1 MFWSTRVS
9 LVTGVKKWT
18 DSQLKKKSGLNAV
31 RRTPFPWLPKTH
43 WSPRSGCVLMNI
55 KLSTDRLARVAVFML
70 LCPIQ
75 SNLNDKNTNVWN
87 QRALAIMAHITRSLR
102 QQLHAHTQTR
112 THSLRVQCCCCTIK
126 RGRYRDDGPS
136 IRGELGRTGKNR
148 ETMATGFWGWVKQAV
163 DKGGFR
169 QREDQT
175 SADRLSRV
183 LIGEPGARACVWQHR
198 SCHQSRY
205 FGKNPKSSSFSS
217 QLQADVRIIYQFLSV
232 WLNFYVLLRNKSC
245 NVSCTLT
252 AGHRVGG
259 LINQWN
265 PVQCSYFMLQVI
277 RQSFLWFVLRS
288 HFFNSWIKVFSCHKS
303 NFSKIVLT
311 NLSFVSVDFFFSKS
325 FDFTSLLVF
334 LCLHFIM
341 IHYSNIFF
349 IFFTF
354 F

>member
-1 MFWSTRVS
+1 MKPESLGNHGPHHAFSTSATAR
-9 LVTGVKKWT
+9 THT
-18 DSQLKKKSGLNAV
+18 D
-31 RRTPFPWLPKTH
+31 TH
-43 WSPRSGCVLMNI
+43 TFAPC
-55 KLSTDRLARVAVFML
+55 AML
-70 LCPIQ
+70 L
-75 SNLNDKNTNVWN
+75 LHDKTWSVPGWW
-87 QRALAIMAHITRSLR
+87 
-102 QQLHAHTQTR
+102 
-112 THSLRVQCCCCTIK
+112 TIDP
-126 RGRYRDDGPS
+126 RG
-136 IRGELGRTGKNR
+136 TGKNR

-175 SADRLSRV
+175 SADRLSQV

-288 HFFNSWIKVFSCHKS
+288 HFFQFMN
-303 NFSKIVLT
+303 
-311 NLSFVSVDFFFSKS
+311 
-325 FDFTSLLVF
+325 
-334 LCLHFIM
+334 
-341 IHYSNIFF
+341 
-349 IFFTF
+349 
-354 F
+354 